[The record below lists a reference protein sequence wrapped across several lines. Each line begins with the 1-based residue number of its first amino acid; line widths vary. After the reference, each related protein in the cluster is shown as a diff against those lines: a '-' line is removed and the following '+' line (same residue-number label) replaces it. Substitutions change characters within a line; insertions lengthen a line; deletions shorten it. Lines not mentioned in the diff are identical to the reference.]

1 MFTSFFSC
9 NQYCNKCLFLELL
22 YDTAISLLNIYSN
35 KATVQKDICTP
46 LFIAAI
52 FTIAK
57 AWKQP
62 KYPSTDEWIK
72 IWYMYIYTHTQTYI
86 YTYIYTM
93 KYYSAIKMNKVIS
106 FAATWMQLE
115 SIILSEV
122 SQKEKHKYHMIS
134 LNEIPKI

>member
-1 MFTSFFSC
+1 MV
-9 NQYCNKCLFLELL
+9 Y
-22 YDTAISLLNIYSN
+22 
-35 KATVQKDICTP
+35 V
-46 LFIAAI
+46 
-52 FTIAK
+52 
-57 AWKQP
+57 
-62 KYPSTDEWIK
+62 
-72 IWYMYIYTHTQTYI
+72 YIYTHTQTYI